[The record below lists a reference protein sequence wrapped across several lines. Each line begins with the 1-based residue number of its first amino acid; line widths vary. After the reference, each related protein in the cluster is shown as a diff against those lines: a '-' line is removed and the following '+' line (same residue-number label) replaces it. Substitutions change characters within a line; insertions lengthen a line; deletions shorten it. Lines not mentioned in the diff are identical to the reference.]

1 MSNYNVEHQSNNE
14 VAEEGELTTVILTKQ
29 EKDFRTLSNYSSLNT
44 SLPSRS
50 LVNNFMATS
59 LAIISTLESVK
70 GENGSNYYIRIK
82 LCDIGKYVCRI
93 LAVDSNGITR
103 GIVKDDFDEAVDTI
117 VSRRK
122 ESAFSFSFPLRIP
135 RNFSRISTDESD
147 LIGQLIAME
156 KYFIDEYES
165 HEPYSNLTNK
175 FCISES
181 TEFCDGGYYPR
192 IENFVTCCN
201 SISEYI
207 GYPEDTDREYML
219 TQSTTMEP
227 NTISTAITLA
237 PSTTNAAVTELI
249 LDSASE
255 IIKSTTVDT
264 DTINTA
270 ITLASST
277 TNSAVKE
284 LILDSTSEII
294 KSTTMVPEA
303 TNSTTAVVTSSVMK
317 ATSMAPEV
325 IDQTTGLVT
334 SVIDVK
340 YSIASFGTVNSTAG
354 VSSSLLFCGNSI
366 K

>member
-1 MSNYNVEHQSNNE
+1 KCINCLSNYNVEHQSNNE

-325 IDQTTGLVT
+325 IDQTT
-334 SVIDVK
+334 
-340 YSIASFGTVNSTAG
+340 
-354 VSSSLLFCGNSI
+354 
-366 K
+366 